1 MAILGLDIAPKG
13 AFAYAVF
20 ENDRVI
26 ESGVAE
32 ARELL
37 PLFKKFRI
45 RTVAVDNVGELA
57 QYGRA
62 VIKALGRLPYMA
74 QLVEVTRGAGG
85 YRNVEQL
92 VKEYLGVNRG
102 RLDPLDTAIYLAM
115 LAARGV
121 GTAVKL
127 FEEETI
133 VLVHRRISTTPGGMS
148 RNRFMRNVAQRIKA
162 LASEIETKL
171 RERGLDYDLFL
182 REESGEV
189 SSAKFVVYTN
199 RETVRRLI
207 KPKRSLDVAV
217 SVYSVPA
224 RVKEAPAHKR
234 FLVVGIDP
242 GTVTGLAILTL
253 DGEVL
258 DTVARRGF
266 SRGDILRYVGQW
278 GIPVLVATDVGEPP
292 EYVRRLAAMCGAV
305 LYTPGRDLTS
315 GEKMELV
322 EKAGWRVKTSHER
335 DALAAAYRAYL
346 EYRPKF
352 EKISKELGV
361 LDFGQLEY
369 IKALVIRGYSI
380 AHAVSEALRQQEGRE
395 TKVVYI
401 TVEKPCAPR
410 EADHTRIKAL
420 EYENQQLQ
428 KELETLRREYVELR
442 KFVENEKWKDMKYRE
457 LQNRIETLAKALS
470 QKEEEI
476 RNLKKTFIE
485 ILAEYGARYKLVHM
499 SEVKQCKGGEAAGT
513 ICGNLASIE
522 DADARKTLGVPLR
535 LVAKLELGEF
545 YVVDMDKVRELVR
558 QIRERLDREVDLKK
572 IIREY
577 RGSI

>member
-1 MAILGLDIAPKG
+1 
-13 AFAYAVF
+13 
-20 ENDRVI
+20 
-26 ESGVAE
+26 
-32 ARELL
+32 
-37 PLFKKFRI
+37 
-45 RTVAVDNVGELA
+45 
-57 QYGRA
+57 
-62 VIKALGRLPYMA
+62 
-74 QLVEVTRGAGG
+74 
-85 YRNVEQL
+85 
-92 VKEYLGVNRG
+92 
-102 RLDPLDTAIYLAM
+102 
-115 LAARGV
+115 
-121 GTAVKL
+121 
-127 FEEETI
+127 
-133 VLVHRRISTTPGGMS
+133 
-148 RNRFMRNVAQRIKA
+148 
-162 LASEIETKL
+162 
-171 RERGLDYDLFL
+171 FL

-189 SSAKFVVYTN
+189 TSAKFVVYAN

-217 SVYSVPA
+217 SVYSAPA

-234 FLVVGIDP
+234 FLIVGVDP
-242 GTVTGLAILTL
+242 GTVTGLAIITL
-253 DGEVL
+253 EGEVL

-266 SRGDILRYVGQW
+266 SRGDVLRYVGQW
-278 GIPVLVATDVGEPP
+278 GVPVLVATDVGEPP
-292 EYVRRLAAMCGAV
+292 EYVRRLATMCGAV

-369 IKALVIRGYSI
+369 IKALVVRGYSI

-401 TVEKPCAPR
+401 TVEKPCISR
-410 EADHTRIKAL
+410 EVDHTRVKAL
-420 EYENQQLQ
+420 EYENQQLE
-428 KELETLRREYVELR
+428 KELEMLKREYIELRR
-442 KFVENEKWKDMKYRE
+442 FVENEKWKDVKYRE
-457 LQNRIETLAKALS
+457 LQNRIEALTKDLS

-485 ILAEYGARYKLVHM
+485 ILAEYGAKYKLVHM
-499 SEVKQCKGGEAAGT
+499 SEIRQCKGGEAVGT
-513 ICGNLASIE
+513 ICGNLESIE

-535 LVAKLELGEF
+535 LVARLELGEF
-545 YVVDMDKVRELVR
+545 YVVDMDKVKELVG